1 MQGSRPSCCST
12 RSRRQERSRA
22 ERVESVLPALRD
34 AAAEA
39 DRLAEFPMQHVK
51 TLSEAGLLG
60 LVVPEEYGGLGGG
73 LRDLAAATF
82 AMGTACPS
90 TALAYFFQC
99 SSTVPGAAAAG
110 GDRRRACSP
119 RTRCPSSGPSP
130 NDCSPPG
137 PGRAVDGQLRVGVG
151 QVGRRGDHHLH
162 PGPSRASATVW
173 RLAAQ
178 RREVVRVRHRCGR
191 RLPRLGHV
199 PRWRHRGVPGHVH
212 RRPRDSE
219 G

>member
-1 MQGSRPSCCST
+1 MGAQGTGLTAELFLDRLTPE
-12 RSRRQERSRA
+12 ERSRA

-51 TLSEAGLLG
+51 ALSEAGLLG

-99 SSTVPGAAAAG
+99 SSTSRGLLPLEAIDAGLFAEDEVPVVPRLRPTAAA
-110 GDRRRACSP
+110 
-119 RTRCPSSGPSP
+119 
-130 NDCSPPG
+130 PPG

-151 QVGRRGDHHLH
+151 QVVRRGHHHLH
-162 PGPSRASATVW
+162 PGRA
-173 RLAAQ
+173 
-178 RREVVRVRHRCGR
+178 
-191 RLPRLGHV
+191 
-199 PRWRHRGVPGHVH
+199 RGA
-212 RRPRDSE
+212 
-219 G
+219 